1 MSYEEKEKGFLL
13 SGSVLSK
20 ALLKAEEIVHEG
32 MPVLELCERLENET
46 RVHGCEPAFPV
57 NVSINS
63 VAAHYTSS
71 LSDEPEVIEKGSV
84 VKVDAGA
91 HYMGYVTDSALTIS
105 FNPAA
110 EPIVKASR
118 DALNSAISHIKLGM
132 PVGELGAVIENT
144 IRSYG
149 VKPIVDL
156 TGHTIERFVLH
167 AGVNVPNVANRTS
180 YKLTQGVAI
189 AIEPFATFGV
199 GEIKEDSVGKIFRGI
214 RKVRS
219 PIKFDQ
225 RVLEYAV
232 QERKGLPFTDR
243 WLKNFAPKDDVVSS
257 LKRLVRFGGIHEYK
271 VLLERSD
278 ALVAQFEHTIFMS
291 SDGPIVVTKREE

>member
-1 MSYEEKEKGFLL
+1 
-13 SGSVLSK
+13 
-20 ALLKAEEIVHEG
+20 VHEG